1 MAGYSGYCR
10 LGFRRNGCGV
20 TAVARSLDTTPF
32 GLGRN
37 KTNIYFKLYSHG
49 VNKYRPEN
57 MKHKKHSITQ
67 YLMVFSIHWA
77 TMRAGYKMVPVSS
90 LKKCPVFNVTTS
102 GGVHRIDQ
110 GCSQGGVWGL
120 WGSEY
125 HWCHD
130 VIFSFSHCLKLPWR
144 NVWLSEN
151 DEAASVWHVAACSAA
166 MVMVMVMDWSGLHDS
181 QSLSQYWE
189 YPPSSTVYR
198 SHTRAGNEP
207 SRSFHNYR
215 VAPY

>member
-49 VNKYRPEN
+49 VNKYRLEN

-110 GCSQGGVWGL
+110 GCSQGGL
-120 WGSEY
+120 WGREVANITDVMMSYLHSATVLNY
-125 HWCHD
+125 HGGMYGWVKMMRLHQYD
-130 VIFSFSHCLKLPWR
+130 MWLRAVWPWWWWWWWTDQDSLIAKADHSIESIHHPPQCTDHTLELET
-144 NVWLSEN
+144 N
-151 DEAASVWHVAACSAA
+151 
-166 MVMVMVMDWSGLHDS
+166 LHEIIRDGR
-181 QSLSQYWE
+181 L
-189 YPPSSTVYR
+189 
-198 SHTRAGNEP
+198 
-207 SRSFHNYR
+207 
-215 VAPY
+215 